1 MVSKKIPAFI
11 PTLPTAD
18 QLLPYLKRI
27 DASRIYTNHGPL
39 YEEFLD
45 RLSQQFRCS
54 SDSLVCASS
63 GTTAIAG
70 AILAAAGRARE
81 ERPNA
86 VIPAFTFTATGL
98 AVEMCGFRPKI
109 LDVSAENWS
118 LDPIQLKKLPDLDS
132 VGLVV
137 PVAPFGRPV
146 DPYGWQQFQDE
157 TGIPV
162 VIDAAASFESISSNA
177 ERYVS
182 DLPTAISFHATKP
195 FSTAEGGCVVCRDH
209 DLIRQITN
217 SLNFGFVETRET
229 EMPGLNGKLS
239 EYHAAMG
246 LAELDSWQEKR
257 SSFEHVSRMY
267 VDACKA
273 RGIQKKLVVTPQI
286 SLSYILFAAD
296 NPAEAKVIESKLNA
310 AGIEY
315 RHWYSAGL
323 HKQKYFQDKAPKP
336 CPVTDWLAT
345 TLLGLPVA
353 KDLDIETIDWIC
365 EQLIGPQ

>member
-1 MVSKKIPAFI
+1 MVPRKIPAFI
-11 PTLPTAD
+11 PTLPTAE

-39 YEEFLD
+39 YEEFLE
-45 RLSQQFRCS
+45 RLSQKFACT

-70 AILAAAGRARE
+70 AILASAGRARK

-86 VIPAFTFTATGL
+86 VIPSFTFTATGL

-109 LDVSAENWS
+109 MDVSTDNWS
-118 LDPIQLKKLPDLDS
+118 LNPIQLTQLPDLDS

-146 DPYGWQQFQDE
+146 DPNVWQQFQDE

-162 VIDAAASFESISSNA
+162 VIDAAASFESISTNA
-177 ERYVS
+177 DQYVS
-182 DLPTAISFHATKP
+182 DLPTAISFHATKS
-195 FSTAEGGCVVCRDH
+195 FSTAEGGCVVSRDH
-209 DLIRQITN
+209 GLIRQITN

-257 SSFEHVSRMY
+257 YSFEQVSRKY
-267 VDACKA
+267 VDACEA
-273 RGIQKKLVVTPQI
+273 RGLKSKLVVTPQI
-286 SLSYILFAAD
+286 SLSYVLFAAD
-296 NPAEAKVIESKLNA
+296 NPEEADAIESKLDA

-323 HKQKYFQDKAPKP
+323 HKQKYFQDKAPNP
-336 CPVTDWLAT
+336 CPVTDWLAA

-365 EQLIGPQ
+365 KQLS